1 MELMLERAIQAV
13 DRNKAPLIT
22 TPRTT
27 DAKLFLF
34 QAVLSSAQGKAL
46 RTAWLTI
53 DLTTPDGKTG
63 TDLAAALTE
72 HGIAPGDRWPNAG
85 SPSAERVKSLERLIP
100 LAVQKANA
108 MVNTLRNDHIQAAA
122 PRTAAAIARLDSW
135 RDKSTRQLLTLKESY
150 EAKAL
155 IPQIARVDKQI
166 RDIDATYSRHRATIE
181 VTLQPEQH
189 ASLRLAAVLAGGN
202 S

>member
-1 MELMLERAIQAV
+1 
-13 DRNKAPLIT
+13 
-22 TPRTT
+22 
-27 DAKLFLF
+27 
-34 QAVLSSAQGKAL
+34 
-46 RTAWLTI
+46 
-53 DLTTPDGKTG
+53 
-63 TDLAAALTE
+63 
-72 HGIAPGDRWPNAG
+72 
-85 SPSAERVKSLERLIP
+85 
-100 LAVQKANA
+100 

-150 EAKAL
+150 EAKGL